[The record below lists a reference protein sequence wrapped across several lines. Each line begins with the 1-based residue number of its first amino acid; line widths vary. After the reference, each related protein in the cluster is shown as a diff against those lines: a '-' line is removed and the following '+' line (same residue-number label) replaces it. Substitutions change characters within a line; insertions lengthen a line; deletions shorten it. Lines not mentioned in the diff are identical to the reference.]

1 MNSTA
6 GTLITV
12 SYTHLDVYKRQGHH
26 TYNALDYPQMA
37 DDGIFIYPATC
48 LLYTSNSYITNEY
61 DSEGRVTVQRYP
73 DGSRSTVEY
82 RPHKRESLVCIEAF
96 DRTERYCYNE
106 DGLITHS
113 YFDDGTC
120 IEYGYDQWQNRIYEK
135 DRLGNVTTV
144 SYTHL
149 DVYKRQA
156 VYRAG
161 MAYSE

>member
-1 MNSTA
+1 MTDVRHVDK
-6 GTLITV
+6 GIT
-12 SYTHLDVYKRQGHH
+12 
-26 TYNALDYPQMA
+26 TYAYDRNANITRVVDPK
-37 DDGIFIYPATC
+37 G
-48 LLYTSNSYITNEY
+48 NSYITNEY

-135 DRLGNVTTV
+135 KTV
-144 SYTHL
+144 W
-149 DVYKRQA
+149 
-156 VYRAG
+156 G
-161 MAYSE
+161 M